1 MHGPGSEDPYCKKKK
16 MIVLCIV
23 FFDNYFTNYCYA
35 YSFLH
40 IKTYL
45 LCIAINPSHFINIIS
60 SILASQL
67 NYLSFHSIHSLYLIL
82 HISNYPFWLNACNSI
97 HHYFASLS
105 LHLFFML
112 LFLCISLY
120 VLFLCDISLSLSLSV
135 YMNFIIKDVDH
146 MLWFFIGWKIRS
158 D

>member
-1 MHGPGSEDPYCKKKK
+1 MHCIHWLLFYKLC
-16 MIVLCIV
+16 LCIFV
-23 FFDNYFTNYCYA
+23 FA
-35 YSFLH
+35 YKHISFMH
-40 IKTYL
+40 CNQSISFYKY
-45 LCIAINPSHFINIIS
+45 HFIHPCIS
-60 SILASQL
+60 IELFKF
-67 NYLSFHSIHSLYLIL
+67 SFNSFHSLYLIL
-82 HISNYPFWLNACNSI
+82 HISNYQFQFNACNSI

-135 YMNFIIKDVDH
+135 YMNFIIKDVEH